1 MHTIL
6 VTYLVVHETLL
17 KHQYNEIYYNTLI
30 QQLLDISGR
39 QDFLTLQKLKDPKDL
54 LNFQVF
60 IHLKI
65 VINLTH

>member
-1 MHTIL
+1 MKSI
-6 VTYLVVHETLL
+6 
-17 KHQYNEIYYNTLI
+17 NTLI
-30 QQLLDISGR
+30 QQLLGISGR